1 MNRPRTLT
9 AAFVRAV
16 NKPGRYGDGRGGYG
30 LSLLVRTTRNGRL
43 SKTWSQRLYIG
54 GKPAMVGLGS
64 YPIVTLAEAR
74 AKCVENRRTVEHGR
88 DLRSPEMPTVA
99 VALEKAIATREQHW
113 RNPRTAKAW
122 RSSVHNHA
130 AAIIARRVDQVS
142 TADVLA
148 VLNPVWTTK
157 PELGRKLRQ
166 RLAMAF
172 RWAVAA
178 NHISTNPA
186 GEALAGLLPRHAGT
200 GGHFDSLP
208 ASEVP
213 AALDTIDASA
223 AFWSTKAAIRM
234 LALTATRSSEV
245 RGMRWD
251 EIHGDVWTIPA
262 DRTKTAIPQRVPLS
276 SAALAVL
283 DQARIHSDDS
293 GYVFPNRH
301 GNQTTVEALS
311 KLCRDQG
318 LAMTPHGLRSSFRS
332 WCAEQGITREVA
344 EMSLGHTVRG
354 VEGAYQRSDLLDA
367 RAEVMEQWGQ
377 YLSERL
383 ATNGR
388 RPHPRGHGS
397 AYQ

>member
-1 MNRPRTLT
+1 MDRPRTLT
-9 AAFVRAV
+9 AAFVRTV

-74 AKCVENRRTVEHGR
+74 DKCVANRRAAEQGR
-88 DLRSPEMPTVA
+88 DLRSPGVPTVA
-99 VALEKAIATREQHW
+99 EALEKVIETREQNW

-130 AAIIARRVDQVS
+130 AAIADRRVDQVS
-142 TADVLA
+142 TTDVLA
-148 VLNPVWTTK
+148 VLNPVWNTK
-157 PELGRKLRQ
+157 PELARKLRQ
-166 RLAMAF
+166 RLSMAL
-172 RWAVAA
+172 RWAIAA

-186 GEALAGLLPRHAGT
+186 GEALSGVLPRHAGN

-213 AALDTIDASA
+213 AALGTIDASG

-251 EIHGDVWTIPA
+251 EIHDSVWTIPA
-262 DRTKTAIPQRVPLS
+262 DRTKTAKPQRVPLS
-276 SAALAVL
+276 TAALAAL
-283 DQARIHSDDS
+283 EQARTHSDS
-293 GYVFPNRH
+293 SEYVFPNRR
-301 GNQTTVEALS
+301 GRQITAEALS

-332 WCAEQGITREVA
+332 WCAEQDITREVA

-367 RAEVMEQWGQ
+367 RAEVIEQWGQ
-377 YLSERL
+377 YLSQKG
-383 ATNGR
+383 A
-388 RPHPRGHGS
+388 
-397 AYQ
+397 

>member
-1 MNRPRTLT
+1 MDRPTTLS
-9 AAFVRAV
+9 AAFVRTV

-30 LSLLVRTTRNGRL
+30 LSLLVRATRNGRL
-43 SKTWSQRLYIG
+43 SKTWSQRLYIN
-54 GKPAMVGLGS
+54 GKPAMVGLGN

-74 AKCVENRRTVEHGR
+74 AKCVENRRAVEQGR
-88 DLRSPEMPTVA
+88 DLRSPQVPTVA
-99 VALEKAIATREQHW
+99 EALERAIETRQQHW

-130 AAIIARRVDQVS
+130 AAIVDRRVDQVS

-148 VLNPVWTTK
+148 VLNPVWTAK

-166 RLAMAF
+166 RLSMAF
-172 RWAVAA
+172 KWAVAA
-178 NHISTNPA
+178 DHIATNPA
-186 GEALAGLLPRHAGT
+186 GEALAGVLPRQTGN

-208 ASEVP
+208 ASEIP

-251 EIHGDVWTIPA
+251 EIDGNVWTIPA
-262 DRTKTAIPQRVPLS
+262 DRTKTAKPQRVPLS
-276 SAALAVL
+276 SAALAL
-283 DQARIHSDDS
+283 LQQACTLSDGS
-293 GYVFPNRH
+293 EYVFPNRR
-301 GNQTTVEALS
+301 GLQTTVEALS
-311 KLCRDQG
+311 KLCRDQD

-332 WCAEQGITREVA
+332 WCAEQGINREVA

-354 VEGAYQRSDLLDA
+354 VEGAYQRSDLLEA
-367 RAEVMEQWGQ
+367 RAEVMEHWGQ
-377 YLSERL
+377 HLS
-383 ATNGR
+383 GK
-388 RPHPRGHGS
+388 S
-397 AYQ
+397 D

>member
-1 MNRPRTLT
+1 MDRPKTLT
-9 AAFVRAV
+9 AAFVRTV

-30 LSLLVRTTRNGRL
+30 LSLLVRATRNGRL
-43 SKTWSQRLYIG
+43 SKTWSQRLYIN
-54 GKPAMVGLGS
+54 GKAAMVGLGS

-74 AKCVENRRTVEHGR
+74 AKCVENRRAAEQGR
-88 DLRSPEMPTVA
+88 DLRSPDAPTVA
-99 VALEKAIATREQHW
+99 EALERVIETREQRW

-130 AAIIARRVDQVS
+130 AAILDRRVDQVS
-142 TADVLA
+142 TADILV
-148 VLNPVWTTK
+148 VLNPVWTAK

-166 RLAMAF
+166 RLSMAF
-172 RWAVAA
+172 KWAVSA
-178 NHISTNPA
+178 NHIATNPA
-186 GEALAGLLPRHAGT
+186 GDALSGVLPRHTGN

-213 AALDTIDASA
+213 AALCTIDASA

-234 LALTATRSSEV
+234 LALTATRSGEV

-251 EIHGDVWTIPA
+251 EIDGSVWTIPGA
-262 DRTKTAIPQRVPLS
+262 RTKTAKPQRVPLS
-276 SAALAVL
+276 SAALAL
-283 DQARIHSDDS
+283 LEQARSLSDGS
-293 GYVFPNRH
+293 GYVFPSPRGH
-301 GNQTTVEALS
+301 QTTVEALS
-311 KLCRDQG
+311 KLCRDRG

-332 WCAEQGITREVA
+332 WCAEQNITREVA

-377 YLSERL
+377 YLSGKG
-383 ATNGR
+383 A
-388 RPHPRGHGS
+388 
-397 AYQ
+397 

>member
-1 MNRPRTLT
+1 MNRPKTLT
-9 AAFVRAV
+9 AAFVRTV

-30 LSLLVRTTRNGRL
+30 LSLLVRATRNGRL

-74 AKCVENRRTVEHGR
+74 VKCVENRRAVEQGR
-88 DLRSPEMPTVA
+88 DLRSPEIPTVA
-99 VALEKAIATREQHW
+99 EALEKAIETREQNW

-130 AAIIARRVDQVS
+130 AAIIDRRVDQVS

-148 VLNPVWTTK
+148 VLNPVWTAK
-157 PELGRKLRQ
+157 PELARKLRQ
-166 RLAMAF
+166 RLSMAF
-172 RWAVAA
+172 KWAVAA
-178 NHISTNPA
+178 NHIATNPA
-186 GEALAGLLPRHAGT
+186 GEALSGVLPRHAGN

-213 AALDTIDASA
+213 DALRTIDASA

-251 EIHGDVWTIPA
+251 EIDGDVWTIPA
-262 DRTKTAIPQRVPLS
+262 ARTKTAKPQRVPLS

-283 DQARIHSDDS
+283 KQARSLSDES

-301 GNQTTVEALS
+301 GRQTTVEALS
-311 KLCRDQG
+311 KLCRDLG

-332 WCAEQGITREVA
+332 WCADQGITREVA

-367 RAEVMEQWGQ
+367 RAEVMEQWGRF
-377 YLSERL
+377 LH
-383 ATNGR
+383 GR
-388 RPHPRGHGS
+388 G
-397 AYQ
+397 A

>member
-1 MNRPRTLT
+1 MDRPRTLS
-9 AAFVRAV
+9 AAFVRTV

-74 AKCVENRRTVEHGR
+74 DKCVANRRAAEQGR
-88 DLRSPEMPTVA
+88 DLRSPGVPTVA
-99 VALEKAIATREQHW
+99 EALEKVIETREQNW

-130 AAIIARRVDQVS
+130 AAIVDRRVDQVS
-142 TADVLA
+142 TTDVLD
-148 VLNPVWTTK
+148 VLNPVWNTK
-157 PELGRKLRQ
+157 PELARKLRQ
-166 RLAMAF
+166 RLSMAF
-172 RWAVAA
+172 KWAIAA
-178 NHISTNPA
+178 NHIATNPA
-186 GEALAGLLPRHAGT
+186 GEALSGVLPRHTGN

-213 AALDTIDASA
+213 AALGTIDASG

-245 RGMRWD
+245 RGMCWD
-251 EIHGDVWTIPA
+251 EIHGSVWTIPA
-262 DRTKTAIPQRVPLS
+262 DRTKTAKPQRVPLS
-276 SAALAVL
+276 TAALAAL
-283 DQARIHSDDS
+283 EQARTHSYS
-293 GYVFPNRH
+293 SEYVFPNRR
-301 GNQTTVEALS
+301 GRQTTAEALS

-332 WCAEQGITREVA
+332 WCAEQNITRETA

-367 RAEVMEQWGQ
+367 RSQVMEQWGQ
-377 YLSERL
+377 YLSGKE
-383 ATNGR
+383 A
-388 RPHPRGHGS
+388 
-397 AYQ
+397 

>member
-1 MNRPRTLT
+1 MDRPTTLS
-9 AAFVRAV
+9 AAFVRTV

-30 LSLLVRTTRNGRL
+30 LSLLVRATRNGRL
-43 SKTWSQRLYIG
+43 SKTWSQRLYIN
-54 GKPAMVGLGS
+54 GKPAMVGLGN

-74 AKCVENRRTVEHGR
+74 AKCVENRRAVEQGR
-88 DLRSPEMPTVA
+88 DLRSPQVPTVA
-99 VALEKAIATREQHW
+99 EALERAIETRQQHW

-130 AAIIARRVDQVS
+130 AAIVDRHVDQVS

-148 VLNPVWTTK
+148 VLNPVWTAK

-166 RLAMAF
+166 RLSMAF
-172 RWAVAA
+172 KWAVAA
-178 NHISTNPA
+178 DHIATNPA
-186 GEALAGLLPRHAGT
+186 GEALAGVLPRQAVN

-251 EIHGDVWTIPA
+251 EIDGNVWTIPA
-262 DRTKTAIPQRVPLS
+262 DRTKTAKRQRVPLS
-276 SAALAVL
+276 AAALAL
-283 DQARIHSDDS
+283 LQQARTLSDGS
-293 GYVFPNRH
+293 EYVFPNRH
-301 GNQTTVEALS
+301 GLQTTVEALS
-311 KLCRDQG
+311 KLCRDRG

-332 WCAEQGITREVA
+332 WCAEQGINREVA

-354 VEGAYQRSDLLDA
+354 VEGAYQRSDLLEA

-377 YLSERL
+377 HLSG
-383 ATNGR
+383 N
-388 RPHPRGHGS
+388 S
-397 AYQ
+397 D

>member
-9 AAFVRAV
+9 AAFVRTV
-16 NKPGRYGDGRGGYG
+16 NTPGRYGDGRGGYG
-30 LSLLVRTTRNGRL
+30 LSLLVKATRNGRL

-54 GKPAMVGLGS
+54 GKPAMVGLGN

-74 AKCVENRRTVEHGR
+74 AKCVKNRRVIEQGR
-88 DLRSPEMPTVA
+88 DLRSPEIPTVA
-99 VALEKAIATREQHW
+99 EALEKAIKTREQHW

-130 AAIIARRVDQVS
+130 AAIIDRRVDQVS
-142 TADVLA
+142 TADILA

-166 RLAMAF
+166 RLSMAF
-172 RWAVAA
+172 KWAVAA
-178 NHISTNPA
+178 NHIATNPA
-186 GEALAGLLPRHAGT
+186 GDALAGVLPRNAGN

-213 AALDTIDASA
+213 AALGTIDASG

-245 RGMRWD
+245 RGMHWD
-251 EIHGDVWTIPA
+251 EIDGNVWTIPG
-262 DRTKTAIPQRVPLS
+262 DRTKTAKPQRVPLS
-276 SAALAVL
+276 SAALAL
-283 DQARIHSDDS
+283 LEQARSLSDGS
-293 GYVFPNRH
+293 RYVFPNRR
-301 GNQTTVEALS
+301 GRQTTVEALS
-311 KLCRDQG
+311 KLCRDRG

-344 EMSLGHTVRG
+344 EMSLGHVVRG

-367 RAEVMEQWGQ
+367 RAEIMEQWGQ
-377 YLSERL
+377 YLCGKG
-383 ATNGR
+383 A
-388 RPHPRGHGS
+388 
-397 AYQ
+397 

>member
-1 MNRPRTLT
+1 MDRPKTLS
-9 AAFVRAV
+9 AAFVRTV

-30 LSLLVRTTRNGRL
+30 LSLLVRATRNGRL
-43 SKTWSQRLYIG
+43 SKTWSQRLYIN
-54 GKPAMVGLGS
+54 GKPAMVGLGN

-74 AKCVENRRTVEHGR
+74 AKCVENRRAVEQGR
-88 DLRSPEMPTVA
+88 DLRSPQVPTVA
-99 VALEKAIATREQHW
+99 EALERAIETRQQHW

-130 AAIIARRVDQVS
+130 AAIVDRRVDQVS

-166 RLAMAF
+166 RLSMAF
-172 RWAVAA
+172 KWAVAA
-178 NHISTNPA
+178 NHIATNPA
-186 GEALAGLLPRHAGT
+186 GDALAGVLPRHAGN

-213 AALDTIDASA
+213 AALATIDASA

-251 EIHGDVWTIPA
+251 EIDGHVWTIPA
-262 DRTKTAIPQRVPLS
+262 DRTKTAKSQRVPLS
-276 SAALAVL
+276 SVALAL
-283 DQARIHSDDS
+283 LEHARTLSDGS
-293 GYVFPNRH
+293 EYVFPNRR
-301 GNQTTVEALS
+301 GRQTTVEALS

-332 WCAEQGITREVA
+332 WCAEQSIPREVA
-344 EMSLGHTVRG
+344 EMSLGHAVRG
-354 VEGAYQRSDLLDA
+354 VEGAYQRSDLLEQRRD
-367 RAEVMEQWGQ
+367 VMEQWGQ
-377 YLSERL
+377 YICGEDQ
-383 ATNGR
+383 
-388 RPHPRGHGS
+388 RG
-397 AYQ
+397 

>member
-1 MNRPRTLT
+1 MNRPTTLS
-9 AAFVRAV
+9 AAFVRTV

-30 LSLLVRTTRNGRL
+30 LSLLVRATRNGRL
-43 SKTWSQRLYIG
+43 SKTWSQRLYIS
-54 GKPAMVGLGS
+54 GKPAMVGLGN

-74 AKCVENRRTVEHGR
+74 AKCVENRRAVEQGR
-88 DLRSPEMPTVA
+88 DLRSPQVPTVA
-99 VALEKAIATREQHW
+99 EALEKAIEARQQHW

-130 AAIIARRVDQVS
+130 AAIVDRRVDQVS

-148 VLNPVWTTK
+148 VLNPVWTAK

-166 RLAMAF
+166 RLSMVF
-172 RWAVAA
+172 KWAVAA
-178 NHISTNPA
+178 NHIATNPA
-186 GEALAGLLPRHAGT
+186 GEALAGVLPRHASN

-213 AALDTIDASA
+213 TALATIDASG
-223 AFWSTKAAIRM
+223 AFWSTKAAIWM

-251 EIHGDVWTIPA
+251 EIDGNVWTIPA
-262 DRTKTAIPQRVPLS
+262 DRTKTARPQRVPLS

-283 DQARIHSDDS
+283 EQARTLSHNSGDDS

-301 GNQTTVEALS
+301 GRQTTVEALS
-311 KLCRDQG
+311 KLCRDRG

-332 WCAEQGITREVA
+332 WCAEQSIPREVA
-344 EMSLGHTVRG
+344 EMSLGHAVRG
-354 VEGAYQRSDLLDA
+354 VEGAYQRSDLLEQ
-367 RAEVMEQWGQ
+367 RREVMEQWGQ
-377 YLSERL
+377 YL
-383 ATNGR
+383 
-388 RPHPRGHGS
+388 RGKGT
-397 AYQ
+397 

>member
-9 AAFVRAV
+9 AAFVRTV

-30 LSLLVRTTRNGRL
+30 LSLLVKATRNGRL

-54 GKPAMVGLGS
+54 GKPAMVGLGN

-74 AKCVENRRTVEHGR
+74 AKCVKNRRAIEQGR
-88 DLRSPEMPTVA
+88 DLRSPEIPTVA
-99 VALEKAIATREQHW
+99 EALEKAIKTREQHW

-130 AAIIARRVDQVS
+130 AAIIDRRVDQVS
-142 TADVLA
+142 TADILA

-166 RLAMAF
+166 RLSMAF
-172 RWAVAA
+172 KWAVAA
-178 NHISTNPA
+178 NHIATNPA
-186 GEALAGLLPRHAGT
+186 GDALAGVLPRHAGN

-213 AALDTIDASA
+213 AALGTIDASA
-223 AFWSTKAAIRM
+223 AFWSTKAAIWM

-251 EIHGDVWTIPA
+251 EIDGNVWTIPG
-262 DRTKTAIPQRVPLS
+262 DRTKTAKPQRVPLS
-276 SAALAVL
+276 SAALAL
-283 DQARIHSDDS
+283 LEQARSLSDGS
-293 GYVFPNRH
+293 RYVFPNRR
-301 GNQTTVEALS
+301 GRQTTVEALS
-311 KLCRDQG
+311 KLCRDRG

-344 EMSLGHTVRG
+344 EMSLGHVVRG

-367 RAEVMEQWGQ
+367 RAEIMEQWGQ
-377 YLSERL
+377 YLCGKG
-383 ATNGR
+383 A
-388 RPHPRGHGS
+388 
-397 AYQ
+397 